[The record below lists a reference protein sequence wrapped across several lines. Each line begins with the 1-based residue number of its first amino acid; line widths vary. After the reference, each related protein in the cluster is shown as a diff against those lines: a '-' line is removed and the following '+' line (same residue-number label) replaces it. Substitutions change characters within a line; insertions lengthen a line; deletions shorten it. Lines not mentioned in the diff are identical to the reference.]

1 MSDVGAIEDLLILL
15 IAALLPALGYL
26 VWIRG
31 TERYKRDPWGPLLSA
46 FFYGA
51 LFATII
57 AAILEA
63 VLVSA
68 GTAISQSYPAPEF
81 TFLNG
86 NSTLGTFFL
95 VLVIAPVVEEGLK
108 GLGVVRSS
116 DRIRALPDGLV
127 FGAAVGLGFGF
138 FETFLYGFGAYATG
152 GLVAGLVLIIVRS
165 LSSVLLHGSTTS
177 MFGYGY
183 AQNKVNGRTGATGA
197 YYLLAV
203 AMHGSFNL
211 LASAGAVVA
220 FLGFSSTIA
229 GYASLLGLLLA
240 FVYAFV
246 AIEHTRAEILRSE
259 YPGAG
264 AVHPRFR
271 PPPTRRAPPVKR
283 SS

>member
-1 MSDVGAIEDLLILL
+1 MTDFGPLEDLLILL
-15 IAALLPALGYL
+15 LAALVPAIGYL
-26 VWIRG
+26 VWVRG
-31 TERYKRDPWGPLLSA
+31 SERFSKEPWGPLLSA
-46 FFYGA
+46 FVYGA
-51 LFATII
+51 LFATFV
-57 AAILEA
+57 AAILEV
-63 VLVSA
+63 VLASA
-68 GTAISQSYPAPEF
+68 GTAVSQHYPAPEF

-86 NSTLGTFFL
+86 NSTLGAFFL

-116 DRIRALPDGLV
+116 ERIRTLPDGLI
-127 FGAAVGLGFGF
+127 FGASVGLGFGF
-138 FETFLYGFGAYATG
+138 FETFLYGLGAWAAG
-152 GLVAGLVLIIVRS
+152 GLVAGIALIIVRS

-183 AQNKVNGRTGATGA
+183 AQNKLNGKTGATGA

-211 LASAGAVVA
+211 LASAGAIVA
-220 FLGFSSTIA
+220 FLGFSSTLA
-229 GYASLLGLLLA
+229 NYASLLGLLLA

-246 AIEHTRAEILRSE
+246 AIEHTRSVIHRNE

-271 PPPTRRAPPVKR
+271 PPPARRAPPIKR
-283 SS
+283 A